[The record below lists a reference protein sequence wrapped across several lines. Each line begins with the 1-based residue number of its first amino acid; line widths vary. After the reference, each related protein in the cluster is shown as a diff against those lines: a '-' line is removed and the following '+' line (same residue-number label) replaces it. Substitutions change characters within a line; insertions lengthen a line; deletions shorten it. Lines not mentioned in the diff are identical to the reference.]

1 MFMVF
6 SLSFNTNQAKNL
18 ILGIHLDFQIQM
30 TAGWG
35 ATLAK

>member
-1 MFMVF
+1 MFLVF
-6 SLSFNTNQAKNL
+6 SLSFNTSQAKKL
-18 ILGIHLDFQIQM
+18 IFEIHLDFQIQM